1 MKTSPK
7 EHVFKHIIFVNK
19 LLQDLYLT
27 GHKMMGEDIFKLL
40 YETLDGQDMFLLEN
54 TWIMVQNCW
63 RFNNLDNIVAYSRL
77 LESFITTYKSMSN
90 AKPNTSSLARK
101 VPKVAFKNKVRKVT
115 NEYLEL
121 ISKSIIKSI
130 PRKIIRIN
138 ISFV

>member
-1 MKTSPK
+1 MGKKKALKILGIWKNVKTSPK

-19 LLQDLYLT
+19 LLQNLYLT

-90 AKPNTSSLARK
+90 AKPNASSLAHK

-121 ISKSIIKSI
+121 VSK
-130 PRKIIRIN
+130 
-138 ISFV
+138 